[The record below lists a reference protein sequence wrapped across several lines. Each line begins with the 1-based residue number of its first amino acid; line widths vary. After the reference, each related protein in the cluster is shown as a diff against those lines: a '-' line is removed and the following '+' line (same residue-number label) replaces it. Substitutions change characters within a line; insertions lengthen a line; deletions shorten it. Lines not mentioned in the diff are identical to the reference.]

1 MCKGNIFFAQSKDVC
16 AKSFLFRNEL
26 PIVGIKGGG
35 ICDKVIRNALILQG
49 EF

>member
-26 PIVGIKGGG
+26 PIVDIKGG
-35 ICDKVIRNALILQG
+35 ICDKVIRNAWILQG